1 MRPRLIIA
9 ILTAWLLGMFPAMA
23 EAQAHD
29 HLPNYAEEIFRI
41 PIPGLGPFIVTN
53 SMLMVWIVAI
63 FLIVVAQ
70 LATRDLKLVPK
81 GLQNFV
87 EWLVESLYGFLEG
100 ILGKHLVKRTFWF
113 FATIFILI
121 LFCNWFGL
129 IPGVGTVGWENAA
142 GFDGDPHD
150 KFHPLLRG
158 ANADL
163 NMTAAMAFT
172 FAILWFYWA
181 ITENGIKN
189 FLAHIFA
196 PKGKFGGLMKVLM
209 IVVFLFVGVIE
220 VISILFRPVALT
232 FRLYGNIFAGENI
245 LENMMLIV
253 GDNKWLAWLP
263 PLPFYFLE
271 LLVGLIQ
278 ALVFML
284 LTAVF
289 LKLICEHSDDEHA
302 AEH

>member
-1 MRPRLIIA
+1 MRPRQIIA
-9 ILTAWLLGMFPAMA
+9 ILTAWMLGLLPAMA
-23 EAQAHD
+23 AAEGHD
-29 HLPNYAEEIFRI
+29 HLPNYAEALFKI
-41 PIPGLGPFIVTN
+41 GPFVVTN
-53 SMLMVWIVAI
+53 SMVALWIVAV

-129 IPGVGTVGWENAA
+129 VPGVGTVGWYDPD
-142 GFDGDPHD
+142 GFGGNPQD
-150 KFHPLLRG
+150 KFRPLLRG

-163 NMTAAMAFT
+163 NMTGAMAT
-172 FAILWFYWA
+172 VFALLWFYWA
-181 ITENGIKN
+181 ITENGIKG

-196 PKGKFGGLMKVLM
+196 PKGKFKGIMFVFM
-209 IVVFLFVGVIE
+209 ILVFLFVGVLE
-220 VISILFRPVALT
+220 VVSILFRPVALT

-245 LENMMLIV
+245 LENMMFIV

-289 LKLICEHSDDEHA
+289 LKLICEHDHDEEHA